1 MKALILSVFL
11 LVAMMVST
19 SNATLYTRT
28 LDVSTGTLWMD
39 TGILLSPSLSAK
51 FFGAFGSWTIRDEE
65 LIYGWAEFGPEGLD
79 TSAWGDEQFLNDEFL
94 KNYQH
99 GQLIGY
105 IGNLIPA
112 IDSSDPLDLM
122 EPFNPLD
129 FFAIGTDTIIK
140 SDLSGN
146 IWLGF
151 NDDAFSDAV
160 DDNRGF
166 ATVNI
171 DVTPIDL
178 PPMEVVPV
186 PEPSTLLLFS
196 ASLIG
201 LGILRRRASR

>member
-1 MKALILSVFL
+1 MKALILSMFL
-11 LVAMMVST
+11 LVTMMVST

-51 FFGAFGSWTIRDEE
+51 FFGAFGSWTIRDEGYE
-65 LIYGWAEFGPEGLD
+65 YGWTPFGPGGLD
-79 TSAWGDEQFLNDEFL
+79 TSTWGQDQFLNDEFL
-94 KNYQH
+94 KNNQH

-105 IGNLIPA
+105 IGDLIPA
-112 IDSSDPLDLM
+112 IDPLDPLDLM

-129 FFAIGTDTIIK
+129 FFAIGTDTIVK
-140 SDLSGN
+140 SDLSGY

-151 NDDAFSDAV
+151 NDDAYSNDV
-160 DDNRGF
+160 GDNRGF

-171 DVTPIDL
+171 EVTPNDV
-178 PPMEVVPV
+178 PPMEVV

-201 LGILRRRASR
+201 LGILRRRVSR